1 MAVVLFGPH
10 MLVIYF
16 TNWGIAVTIVT
27 TVYLIY
33 YQNDAKINTRSGTL
47 AIIHI
52 TSEIATVMNI
62 VVVVI
67 YWPFLHHLAV
77 EYIKINEDNIEPKI
91 LYMHLVHIFPAIA
104 NVLVL

>member
-1 MAVVLFGPH
+1 
-10 MLVIYF
+10 
-16 TNWGIAVTIVT
+16 
-27 TVYLIY
+27 
-33 YQNDAKINTRSGTL
+33 
-47 AIIHI
+47 
-52 TSEIATVMNI
+52 MNI